1 MASRVNGASSAAAAF
16 ARAATARTSS
26 SVASAPAPLGSSVTQ
41 HRVRRAGYCPLVLI
55 RPFEPTEP
63 ETDAVIALW
72 QACGLTRPWNDPHQD
87 IARKLQVQRELFLV
101 GEADGQ
107 VIATTMAGYDGHRG
121 WVNYLAVAPGQRG
134 QGLGA
139 ALMQHIEQQLLALGC
154 PKLNLQVRSSNTAVL
169 DFYRHLGYAQDEVVS
184 LGKRL
189 IPDGP

>member
-1 MASRVNGASSAAAAF
+1 M
-16 ARAATARTSS
+16 
-26 SVASAPAPLGSSVTQ
+26 
-41 HRVRRAGYCPLVLI
+41 
-55 RPFEPTEP
+55 
-63 ETDAVIALW
+63 
-72 QACGLTRPWNDPHQD
+72 
-87 IARKLQVQRELFLV
+87 
-101 GEADGQ
+101 
-107 VIATTMAGYDGHRG
+107 TMAGYDGHRG